1 MTGKGRDAM
10 ADWRLTPQNAALV
23 VIDVQEK
30 LMAAMARRAEVVT
43 AADKLIRA
51 ARLLELPVLL
61 TVQYAKG
68 LGPVCA
74 ELAGATAGL
83 TPLEKMAFSCCGSE
97 AFARALKG
105 LGRRRLVLCGVEAH
119 VCVAQTAL
127 DLLAADHTV
136 YIVADAVCSRREP
149 DCAVA
154 LARLRDQGAVLT
166 TAEAVVYELL
176 REAGTPQF
184 KQVLPL
190 FK

>member
-1 MTGKGRDAM
+1 M
-10 ADWRLTPQNAALV
+10 ADWRLTTQNAVLV

-30 LMAAMARRAEVVT
+30 LMAAMARRADVVK

-61 TVQYAKG
+61 TVQYVKG

-83 TPLEKMAFSCCGSE
+83 APLEKMAFSCCGSE
-97 AFARALKG
+97 AFVRALKG
-105 LGRRRLVLCGVEAH
+105 LGRKRIVLCGVEAH

-127 DLLAADHTV
+127 DLLSADHTV
-136 YIVADAVCSRREP
+136 YLAADAVCSRREA

-154 LARLRDQGAVLT
+154 LERLRDQGAVLT

-176 REAGTPQF
+176 REAGTTQF